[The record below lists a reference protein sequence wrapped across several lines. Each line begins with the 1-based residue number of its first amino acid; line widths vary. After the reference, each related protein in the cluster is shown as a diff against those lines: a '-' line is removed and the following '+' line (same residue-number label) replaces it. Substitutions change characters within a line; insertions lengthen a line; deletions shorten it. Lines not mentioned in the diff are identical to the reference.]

1 MPCVHYQKLVPN
13 LFVLRMI
20 QKPIQCLLA
29 PIWSPKVDK
38 KYSPCRYWKG
48 YKRPIFF
55 RPWCLTSHTRE
66 DDPDLCIF
74 TTNANVRHVAI
85 PFLIPPRTVYFP
97 HCNSAAIHIP
107 LRKNLVKHSPLPR
120 FFGKEKRYYSYPLP
134 YCILVYLTRKFRS
147 LSEVGFISTKKRL
160 FFPIKSSLLVLSLLF
175 VSAGPIPG

>member
-1 MPCVHYQKLVPN
+1 
-13 LFVLRMI
+13 MI

-29 PIWSPKVDK
+29 PIWSPKVDNNIPPVDIEK
-38 KYSPCRYWKG
+38 DTNAPYSSGLDVWP
-48 YKRPIFF
+48 
-55 RPWCLTSHTRE
+55 SHTRE

-74 TTNANVRHVAI
+74 TTNANVRRVAM

-107 LRKNLVKHSPLPR
+107 LRKNLVQHFPLPR

-175 VSAGPIPG
+175 VSALSLVR